1 MNQLKEKHR
10 RTKLPNT
17 VSIDSIYERNFLSLS
32 SVLETVIVDA
42 FSLPGNVYLE
52 VYLILI
58 VHEEDHEIVLLHE
71 QCVLVAIS
79 NHSSLE
85 CCDKTCILI
94 SFILF
99 SYVFF
104 QVQIYTCLPWVI
116 FGAPIPLIFIYT
128 VGKLLNKDASTIG
141 LAVIQLC

>member
-1 MNQLKEKHR
+1 MNQLKEKYR

-79 NHSSLE
+79 NHSSL
-85 CCDKTCILI
+85 
-94 SFILF
+94 
-99 SYVFF
+99 
-104 QVQIYTCLPWVI
+104 
-116 FGAPIPLIFIYT
+116 
-128 VGKLLNKDASTIG
+128 
-141 LAVIQLC
+141 